1 MGIRN
6 AADHLFVFRTVF
18 IDYQL
23 DVFVGYILIFLG
35 CTSYLHHSVVD
46 GNHHLLTAMLN
57 A

>member
-1 MGIRN
+1 MGIWN
-6 AADHLFVFRTVF
+6 AADHLFVFGTVF

-23 DVFVGYILIFLG
+23 DVFVGYILIFLR
-35 CTSYLHHSVVD
+35 CTSYQHHYIVD

>member
-6 AADHLFVFRTVF
+6 AADHLFVFGTVF

-23 DVFVGYILIFLG
+23 DVFVGYTLIFLG
-35 CTSYLHHSVVD
+35 CTSYQDHNIVD
-46 GNHHLLTAMLN
+46 ANHHLSTAMLN